1 MSLKENYFKLRQQH
15 DQSFHMEGKPV
26 QNKYLGQMIE
36 INPKSQ
42 GCENHG
48 HEFKMESYIG
58 IIRRQIA
65 DELFECV

>member
-1 MSLKENYFKLRQQH
+1 
-15 DQSFHMEGKPV
+15 MEGKPV

-48 HEFKMESYIG
+48 HEFKMKSYIG